1 MVPSRI
7 EWSGRP
13 PGRLA
18 VAVKHLGVSLALVL
32 AGVLA
37 FATLGLVLSGNSRAV
52 LVILAAL
59 VVGGPFSLLYGWY
72 ALRYGEAN
80 ERGRVV
86 AWLSELRL
94 RWLALTLPL
103 AFVAFLAVGVAPWLL
118 FVYAVGVAVAWSVA
132 VTGQF
137 DGRLDVETGELVR
150 EGKGRTL
157 AHDLSGL
164 RWFRTFRLGPYVVC
178 LLRHRRGNALTEPF
192 GLVFPARTFD
202 DLGPALA
209 TLAERNVGT
218 DAEGGEM
225 TTPRWVL
232 VGLGVLFVGVAAA
245 LTVFGP
251 PPTAAVG
258 WFLAGWGLLFVL
270 LAWLA

>member
-7 EWSGRP
+7 EWSGQP

-18 VAVKHLGVSLALVL
+18 AAVKHFAVSAALVL

-37 FATLGLVLSGNSRAV
+37 FAVLGLVLSGNSRAV
-52 LVILAAL
+52 LVILAAV

-72 ALRYGEAN
+72 ALRYGEAD
-80 ERGRVV
+80 ERGRLV

-103 AFVAFLAVGVAPWLL
+103 AFVAFLTVGVAPWLL
-118 FVYAVGVAVAWSVA
+118 PVYAVGVAAAWSVA
-132 VTGQF
+132 VSGQY

-150 EGKGRTL
+150 ERRGRTFD
-157 AHDLSGL
+157 HDLSGL

-192 GLVFPARTFD
+192 GLVFPARVGA
-202 DLGPALA
+202 DLRAALA
-209 TLAERNVGT
+209 TLAERTAEAEEETRGT
-218 DAEGGEM
+218 TA
-225 TTPRWVL
+225 RWTL
-232 VGLGVLFVGVAAA
+232 VGLGLLFVAVAAA
-245 LTVFGP
+245 LTFFGP

-258 WFLAGWGLLFVL
+258 WFLAGWGLLFVV